1 MRDVEASNS
10 GSERD
15 VEASNFQGPGK
26 GKGCES
32 SASVDKHSTIVLT
45 SGVTLASSEH
55 YIISR
60 E

>member
-1 MRDVEASNS
+1 MRDVEVSNS

-45 SGVTLASSEH
+45 SGGGISFLRASH
-55 YIISR
+55 YF
-60 E
+60 